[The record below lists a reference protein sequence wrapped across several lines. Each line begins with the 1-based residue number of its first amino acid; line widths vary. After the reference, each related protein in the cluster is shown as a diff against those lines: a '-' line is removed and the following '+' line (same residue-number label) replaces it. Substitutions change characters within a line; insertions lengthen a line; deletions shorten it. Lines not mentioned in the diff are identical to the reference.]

1 MPGCTNCPSDVA
13 TASNTFDPLFR
24 RVLWIAL
31 IANAGMFLVEIIA
44 SQLGDS
50 ISLQADALDF
60 FSDATNY
67 AISLFVLGMA
77 LHLRARAS
85 LIKGASMA
93 VFGLWVIGNAIYR
106 ALVGSAPE
114 ASVMWTVALLALA
127 VNVAVAVLLYRY
139 RAGDSNMR
147 SIWLCSRNDAIGNI
161 AVIIAAAGVFAT
173 SSRWPDLIVAAIIS
187 CLNLSA
193 AFHVIRLALSEIR
206 AVTANPEQEASQCE
220 AK

>member
-1 MPGCTNCPSDVA
+1 MPGCTNYPSDVA

-85 LIKGASMA
+85 LI
-93 VFGLWVIGNAIYR
+93 
-106 ALVGSAPE
+106 
-114 ASVMWTVALLALA
+114 
-127 VNVAVAVLLYRY
+127 
-139 RAGDSNMR
+139 
-147 SIWLCSRNDAIGNI
+147 
-161 AVIIAAAGVFAT
+161 
-173 SSRWPDLIVAAIIS
+173 
-187 CLNLSA
+187 
-193 AFHVIRLALSEIR
+193 
-206 AVTANPEQEASQCE
+206 
-220 AK
+220 

>member
-93 VFGLWVIGNAIYR
+93 VFIAHWLAARPRPPLCGQSHYSPWRSMLPLRFCSIVIARVIAICGLFGY
-106 ALVGSAPE
+106 
-114 ASVMWTVALLALA
+114 
-127 VNVAVAVLLYRY
+127 
-139 RAGDSNMR
+139 
-147 SIWLCSRNDAIGNI
+147 
-161 AVIIAAAGVFAT
+161 AAAMM
-173 SSRWPDLIVAAIIS
+173 RL
-187 CLNLSA
+187 
-193 AFHVIRLALSEIR
+193 VILL
-206 AVTANPEQEASQCE
+206 
-220 AK
+220 

>member
-1 MPGCTNCPSDVA
+1 
-13 TASNTFDPLFR
+13 
-24 RVLWIAL
+24 
-31 IANAGMFLVEIIA
+31 
-44 SQLGDS
+44 
-50 ISLQADALDF
+50 
-60 FSDATNY
+60 
-67 AISLFVLGMA
+67 
-77 LHLRARAS
+77 ARAS

-187 CLNLSA
+187 
-193 AFHVIRLALSEIR
+193 
-206 AVTANPEQEASQCE
+206 
-220 AK
+220 